1 MANQS
6 LIHLTIQDTENTIFQ
21 DEVDRITS
29 YNEMGKFDVYPMH
42 ANFIS
47 IITKQI
53 SVYQNRMV
61 IKDIPIQQAVMKVKK
76 DEVKIFLGL
85 EMFYLDDIEEK
96 TSPIAPK
103 KKRWLF

>member
-1 MANQS
+1 MADQT
-6 LIHLTIQDTENTIFQ
+6 LIHLIVQDTENIIF
-21 DEVDRITS
+21 DDTVDRITS

-53 SVYQNRMV
+53 AIYQNHKM
-61 IKDIPIQQAVMKVKK
+61 IKELPIQQAVMKVKK
-76 DEVKIFLGL
+76 DEVRIFLGL

-96 TSPIAPK
+96 KSLIAPK
-103 KKRWLF
+103 KKRWPF